1 MHLGEIVEAHAVLAD
16 ELGVHVHD
24 DVVVF
29 RMDDAKAAL
38 FRQHLECLPDIT
50 KIDHAAAA

>member
-1 MHLGEIVEAHAVLAD
+1 MLKTDAVLAD